1 MIKITPD
8 PKVLLALSAAFPK
21 PPTAAAKALTK
32 YIALLEQQVNTA
44 LLAGRNPEQHKL
56 ELYSVSLH
64 DMMNRGGQIG
74 PSKIR
79 VHKWLKDNQLELI
92 KTVTKG
98 NNLTGRLSEVKLTP
112 LVSATEQAA
121 SPVASADP
129 DAQAATTLEDL
140 EKQIIDENDLLY
152 RVCPE
157 FSQGI
162 TREVLHQIYDVLEVD
177 VKSLSNYIYWLQ
189 HEADRMPSSKKEHAL
204 IQARYILA
212 VAQALEGQYLQRKKR
227 SDFGR
232 IYYEGVSIQNINR
245 TLRSAVLGDCWEY
258 DIRSSVVTWK
268 MGFAKDF
275 LKEVQSTQTAADYFK
290 YTLWYINNKSEL
302 MMNLRGSVFKT
313 CSNVPVDLQDDLLN
327 QAFTAI
333 CFGARAGS
341 TGWKDNSGRWNNP
354 AIVDIIK
361 NSEERKLFLA
371 SLIVKKFIAEQNALD
386 DFIFGKVAIYV
397 PGLLKNPA
405 VQTLGGKPAKAKVL
419 AYLYQHAETQV
430 MDIVRSTAI
439 ANQYEPLA
447 NVHDAVFFRQRLGE
461 NSKERIVWAMRDQTS
476 NPYWD
481 LKPSKIQR
489 FSRSMRLHDQD
500 EAKHKTR
507 IKEEERKAAAA
518 IKARNIAGNERGD
531 LID

>member
-56 ELYSVSLH
+56 DIYSVSLH

-74 PSKIR
+74 PNKIR
-79 VHKWLKDNQLELI
+79 VHKWLKNNQLELI
-92 KTVTKG
+92 RTAKKG
-98 NNLTGRLSEVKLTP
+98 SNLTGRLSEVKLTP

-140 EKQIIDENDLLY
+140 EKQIIDEHDLLN

-157 FSQGI
+157 IAQGI
-162 TREVLHQIYDVLEVD
+162 SKEELHRIYDVLEVD
-177 VKSLSNYIYWLQ
+177 VKSLNNYIYWLQ
-189 HEADRMPSSKKEHAL
+189 HEADRMQSSKQEHAL
-204 IQARYILA
+204 IQAKYILA
-212 VAQALEGQYLQRKKR
+212 VAQALDGQYLQRKKP

-232 IYYEGVSIQNINR
+232 TYYEGVSIQNINR
-245 TLRSAVLGDCWEY
+245 TLRSAVLGNCWEY

-268 MGFAKDF
+268 MGFAKSL
-275 LKEVQSTQTAADYFK
+275 LKEIQCTQTADEYFV
-290 YTLWYINNKSEL
+290 YTLWYINNKAEL
-302 MMNLRGSVFKT
+302 MMNLRGSVFKAV
-313 CSNVPVDLQDDLLN
+313 SNVPVDLQDDLLK

-341 TGWKDNSGRWNNP
+341 TGWKDNLGKWNNP
-354 AIVDIIK
+354 AIVEIIK
-361 NSEERKLFLA
+361 NSEERKRFLA
-371 SLIVKKFIAEQNALD
+371 AHIVKKFIAEQNALD
-386 DFIFGKVAIYV
+386 NFIFQKVAIYA
-397 PGLLKNPA
+397 PELLKNPA
-405 VQTLGGKPAKAKVL
+405 VKTLGGKPAKAKVL

-430 MDIVRSTAI
+430 MDIVRATAI
-439 ANQYEPLA
+439 ANQHEPLA
-447 NVHDAVFFRQRLGE
+447 NVHDAVFFRRRLGAD
-461 NSKERIVWAMRDQTS
+461 SKERIVWEMRDQTS

-489 FSRSMRLHDQD
+489 FSRSLKLHEED
-500 EAKHKTR
+500 EATHKSR
-507 IKEEERKAAAA
+507 MKDEEKQASAA
-518 IKARNIAGNERGD
+518 IKARNIADEKRGD